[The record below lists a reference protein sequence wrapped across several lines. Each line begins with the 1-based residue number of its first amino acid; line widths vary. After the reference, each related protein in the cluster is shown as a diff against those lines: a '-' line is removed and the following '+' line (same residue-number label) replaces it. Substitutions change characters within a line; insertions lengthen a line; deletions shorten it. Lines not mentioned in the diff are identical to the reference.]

1 MKIELV
7 VFDLAGTTV
16 HDNQDV
22 HRVLQKSLKQFDIDI
37 SLAEANQ
44 VMGIPKP
51 VAIRQ
56 LLELKKADDISEK
69 FIDSIHKHFVS
80 VMVNFYM
87 TDPEV
92 KEKEGASDLF
102 RQLREMGLKV
112 IVDTGF
118 DRPITNS
125 ILQRLGWLEEKLID
139 GSVCS
144 DEVENG
150 RPHADMIFKAM
161 QLAGVDDVQKVAKVG
176 DTASDMQEGTN
187 AGCSL
192 VIGITSGAFTREAL
206 LLEPHTHLIDSLDA
220 LPDILKKQ

>member
-22 HRVLQKSLKQFDIDI
+22 HKVLQKALKEFNVEI
-37 SLAEANQ
+37 SIEEANQ

-56 LLELKKADDISEK
+56 LLELKKAEDISEK
-69 FIDSIHKHFVS
+69 MIDSIHKHFVR
-80 VMVNFYM
+80 VMIDFYM

-92 KEKEGASDLF
+92 KEKDGASELF
-102 RQLREMGLKV
+102 TLLKEMGIKI

-125 ILQRLGWLEEKLID
+125 ILQRLGWLEKKLID

-144 DEVENG
+144 DEVEKG

-161 QLAGVDDVQKVAKVG
+161 QLAGIDDVQKVAKVG

-206 LLEPHTHLIDSLDA
+206 LREPHTHLIDHLLA
-220 LPDILKKQ
+220 LPDILRKQ

>member
-1 MKIELV
+1 MMIELV

-22 HRVLQKSLKQFDIDI
+22 HKVLQTALREFNVEI
-37 SLAEANQ
+37 SIEEANQ

-56 LLELKKADDISEK
+56 LLESKKAQDISEQI
-69 FIDSIHKHFVS
+69 IDSIHNHFVN
-80 VMVNFYM
+80 VMINFYM

-92 KEKEGASDLF
+92 KEKEGASELF
-102 RQLREMGLKV
+102 TLLKEMGIKV

-125 ILQRLGWLEEKLID
+125 ILQRLGWLDKKLID

-144 DEVENG
+144 DEVEKG
-150 RPHADMIFKAM
+150 RPHPDMIFKAM
-161 QLAGVDDVQKVAKVG
+161 QLAGIYDIKKVAKVG

-206 LLEPHTHLIDSLDA
+206 LREPHTHLIDSLGA
-220 LPDILKKQ
+220 LPEILKK